1 MALACERPQSRSPGA
16 GPMGMSQVSGGGFR
30 AVVDARLTV
39 IKEARFKIAMW
50 GSEPL
55 EWEVCDW
62 SSKQR
67 PSHSPGDPHGD
78 GDGEGEAGG
87 VEAGVAGLARKNT

>member
-1 MALACERPQSRSPGA
+1 MGA
-16 GPMGMSQVSGGGFR
+16 QEQGQWWVSQVSGGGFR
-30 AVVDARLTV
+30 AVVDTGLVV
-39 IKEARFKIAMW
+39 IGEAGLEIAVW

-67 PSHSPGDPHGD
+67 PGHSPGDPHGD
-78 GDGEGEAGG
+78 GEGAAGE